1 MSIESNLT
9 GYDIAEVRENEAGYN
24 YFGFSRGDGTWRIL
38 REKTD
43 GTEYRLAVGGKDFV
57 TGFAA
62 RATLTYKR
70 ADQLPKA

>member
-1 MSIESNLT
+1 MAHDTILS
-9 GYDIAEVRENEAGYN
+9 GYDIVDIRENESGYN
-24 YFGFSRGDGTWRIL
+24 YFGFARGDGTWRIL

-43 GTEYRLAVGGKDFV
+43 GTEYRFVVGAKDYAINFPN
-57 TGFAA
+57 